1 MSRPPSLPYYLDAL
15 KYRSD
20 EYDLI
25 CLKDRRLRK
34 KLHQKVKNLTKGIYA
49 NQQNIKSVYI
59 SDLKIEL
66 PLTEEEFWKC
76 RKYHMLNENHYQKD
90 EKKGICKI
98 LRYQHYNSYS
108 GSSSINIFPIKKAPE
123 FLRPMLPD
131 ITVLESTFWDFP
143 RMDIIVQAK
152 HTKGWDDQGGLISQT
167 IIKKCGVEPKFT
179 IDEKEFNDWKTSK
192 IKCNRQ
198 YVKLKS
204 LMDSSDWDNVHSKN
218 PSIKTILHKRTCIL
232 IPYSGFLGTQINNAV
247 ENSNLKT
254 MKKLMK
260 DIINL
265 NKEKCKSLEWGALEK
280 QIVPYVDEEN
290 VVL

>member
-1 MSRPPSLPYYLDAL
+1 MPRPPSLPYYLDVL

-76 RKYHMLNENHYQKD
+76 RKYHMINENHYQKD

-98 LRYQHYNSYS
+98 LQYQHYNSYS

-143 RMDIIVQAK
+143 RMDIIVQAQ

-167 IIKKCGVEPKFT
+167 IIKKCGVEPEFT
-179 IDEKEFNDWKTSK
+179 IDEKEFNDWKTCN

-198 YVKLKS
+198 YVKLES
-204 LMDSSDWDNVHSKN
+204 LMDSNDWEKKYNSNKDNVHNKNN
-218 PSIKTILHKRTCIL
+218 PSVKTILHKRTCIL

-260 DIINL
+260 EIIYL
-265 NKEKCKSLEWGALEK
+265 NITVCSHEQSF
-280 QIVPYVDEEN
+280 
-290 VVL
+290 